1 MSGTSRDAR
10 GHGTSATPG
19 DTSGGVGATFG
30 ALLILLR
37 LRLTLLA
44 RGRST
49 GGGRSGRSSGNRLL
63 LRAIVLA
70 VVGVIFATSI
80 GNLLSNVVSGSTG
93 RLLLT
98 PVLTLISTWATVLL
112 FLFCVPT
119 VLAAFTYSSDL
130 RLLLLTPLSPRLLLG
145 EKFILVYGG
154 FALPVVVVG
163 GIILIGVGQ
172 ALGEGLGYDLVTF
185 LTLLLL
191 PIGPLAV
198 AMLLTVL
205 VLRWVPPARAR
216 NVTAVLGALIGISFY
231 IGSQILGMRGGRSL
245 GGLQVTI
252 AQSAHAWWSSLPTTW
267 LGQALAAA
275 GQGDVA
281 TTVTYL
287 LAAAALAFVLAGLAI
302 VLSAHLF
309 ATGWASYQEIGRRPR
324 PAQLAA
330 APADRPII
338 FGTAG
343 GVVMAKAAGT
353 RGRRSPPIWWPLV
366 GKEWRTLVR
375 DPSLWA
381 RLLYPL
387 VAVIFGFYRTFTQ
400 TISSADLASG
410 GSSSLAGAGWLFGTL
425 AFMTY
430 IVVAA
435 LSLPVINREG
445 RALYLLAL
453 APVSARDILLAKWTY
468 CVLPILALVEGA
480 LLVSSLILHL
490 PLGAALLAGLTLAAL
505 VVALS
510 GAELLLSLIWPRLDW
525 DNPRQQVSGT
535 ASLAGMLGGLVLVS
549 ATGALFLFTL
559 AWSADQPVA
568 AAATGLGIFVLSGL
582 IIASVAVVA
591 PRRLDGLLTR

>member
-1 MSGTSRDAR
+1 MNSTGR
-10 GHGTSATPG
+10 
-19 DTSGGVGATFG
+19 

-37 LRLTLLA
+37 LRLKLLA
-44 RGRST
+44 RGRAT
-49 GGGRSGRSSGNRLL
+49 GGGRTGRNPRNTLL
-63 LRAIVLA
+63 LRTLVLIVVAI
-70 VVGVIFATSI
+70 IFATSI
-80 GNLLSNVVSGSTG
+80 GNVLSSVVSGPTG
-93 RLLLT
+93 RLVLAPLLIW
-98 PVLTLISTWATVLL
+98 VSTWATVLL
-112 FLFCVPT
+112 FLFAVPT
-119 VLAAFTYSSDL
+119 VLATFTYSSDL

-145 EKFILVYGG
+145 EKFILVYSG

-163 GIILIGVGQ
+163 GIVLIGVGQ
-172 ALGEGLGYDLVTF
+172 ALGEGPGYDLVTL

-231 IGSQILGMRGGRSL
+231 IGSQILAMRSGRSL
-245 GGLQVTI
+245 GGLQVTV
-252 AQSAHAWWSSLPTTW
+252 AQSSHAWWSNLPTTW
-267 LGQALAAA
+267 PGQALAAA
-275 GQGDVA
+275 GQGEIA
-281 TTVTYL
+281 TAVTYL
-287 LAAAALAFVLAGLAI
+287 LAAAALAFVLAAPAI

-309 ATGWASYQEIGRRPR
+309 ATGWASYQEVGRRAR
-324 PAQLAA
+324 PAQITPVATPGAQARIPRLADV
-330 APADRPII
+330 PATARP
-338 FGTAG
+338 
-343 GVVMAKAAGT
+343 AGT
-353 RGRRSPPIWWPLV
+353 GGRGRYPVWWPLV

-387 VAVIFGFYRTFTQ
+387 AAVIFGFYRTFTQ
-400 TISSADLASG
+400 NVTTSDLANG
-410 GSSSLAGAGWLFGTL
+410 GSSSLAGIGWLFGTL

-453 APVSARDILLAKWTY
+453 APLSARDILLAKWTF

-480 LLVSSLILHL
+480 LLVSSLVLHL
-490 PLGAALLAGLTLAAL
+490 PLGAALLGALALAAL

-510 GAELLLSLIWPRLDW
+510 GGELLLSLLWPRLDW

-535 ASLAGMLGGLVLVS
+535 ANLAGLLCGLVLVA
-549 ATGALFLFTL
+549 ATGALLILTL
-559 AWSADQPVA
+559 AWSSSQPLA
-568 AAATGLGIFVLSGL
+568 ATATGLGIFALTGL
-582 IIASVAVVA
+582 VIASVAVLA
-591 PRRLDGLLTR
+591 PRRLAALLMR